1 MANTYRKGRPVDL
14 EGRAARRKEI
24 MAAARGCFLRK
35 GFHAAS
41 TAEISERASISVAGL
56 YQYFPTKADLVLA
69 LVEEDLE
76 MDLEWVGVLAK
87 AESLQIG
94 LTRLALEYAND
105 VGCGDAVRLR
115 LEITAEA
122 SRDPKIATVFT
133 DVETRLVTAVSHL
146 LADRQAKGEIDLALD
161 PEVTARTVLAFLDGL
176 FGWIAVGGARQENEA
191 FVRAALELMWRG
203 LKPAAS

>member
-1 MANTYRKGRPVDL
+1 MDL

-41 TAEISERASISVAGL
+41 TAEISKRASISVAGL

-176 FGWIAVGGARQENEA
+176 FGWIAVGGASQENEA

-203 LKPAAS
+203 LKPAAP

>member
-1 MANTYRKGRPVDL
+1 MDL

>member
-1 MANTYRKGRPVDL
+1 MDL

-161 PEVTARTVLAFLDGL
+161 PEVTARTVLAVLDGL
-176 FGWIAVGGARQENEA
+176 FGWIAVGGASQENKA

>member
-1 MANTYRKGRPVDL
+1 MDL

-161 PEVTARTVLAFLDGL
+161 PEVAARTVLAFLDGL
-176 FGWIAVGGARQENEA
+176 FGWIAVGGASQENEA

-203 LKPAAS
+203 LKPAAP

>member
-161 PEVTARTVLAFLDGL
+161 PEVAARTVLAFLDGL
-176 FGWIAVGGARQENEA
+176 FGWIAVGGASQENEA

-203 LKPAAS
+203 LKPAAP

>member
-1 MANTYRKGRPVDL
+1 MDL

-176 FGWIAVGGARQENEA
+176 FGWIAVGGASQENEA

>member
-176 FGWIAVGGARQENEA
+176 FGWIAVGGASQENEA

>member
-133 DVETRLVTAVSHL
+133 DVETRLVNAVSHL

-176 FGWIAVGGARQENEA
+176 FGWIAVGGASQENEA

>member
-24 MAAARGCFLRK
+24 MAAARGCVLRK

-176 FGWIAVGGARQENEA
+176 FGWIAVGGASQENEA

>member
-24 MAAARGCFLRK
+24 MEAARGCFLRK

-161 PEVTARTVLAFLDGL
+161 PEVAARTVLAFLDGL
-176 FGWIAVGGARQENEA
+176 FGWIAVGGASQENEA

-203 LKPAAS
+203 LKPAAP

>member
-161 PEVTARTVLAFLDGL
+161 PEVAARTVLAFLDGL
-176 FGWIAVGGARQENEA
+176 FGWIAVGGASQENEA

-203 LKPAAS
+203 LKHAAP

>member
-176 FGWIAVGGARQENEA
+176 FGWIAVGGASQENEA

-203 LKPAAS
+203 LKPAAP

>member
-1 MANTYRKGRPVDL
+1 MTNTQRKGRPVDL
-14 EGRAARRKEI
+14 EGRAVRRKEI

-41 TAEISERASISVAGL
+41 TAEISEKASISVAGL

-76 MDLEWVGVLAK
+76 MDLEWVSALAK

-94 LTRLALEYAND
+94 LTTLVLAYAND

-122 SRDPKIATVFT
+122 SRDPKIASVFT
-133 DVETRLVTAVSHL
+133 DVETRLVTAVSRV
-146 LADRQAKGEIDLALD
+146 LADRQAIGEIDVALD
-161 PEVTARTVLAFLDGL
+161 PEVTARTVIAFLDGL
-176 FGWIAVGGARQENEA
+176 FGWIAVGGASQENEA
-191 FVRAALELMWRG
+191 FARAAVGLLWRG
-203 LKPAAS
+203 LRPAAP

>member
-1 MANTYRKGRPVDL
+1 MDL

-176 FGWIAVGGARQENEA
+176 FGWIAVGGASQENEA

-203 LKPAAS
+203 LKPAAP

>member
-1 MANTYRKGRPVDL
+1 
-14 EGRAARRKEI
+14 
-24 MAAARGCFLRK
+24 
-35 GFHAAS
+35 
-41 TAEISERASISVAGL
+41 
-56 YQYFPTKADLVLA
+56 VLA

-161 PEVTARTVLAFLDGL
+161 PEVAARTVLAFLDGL
-176 FGWIAVGGARQENEA
+176 FGWIAVGGASQENEA

-203 LKPAAS
+203 LKPAAP